1 MHIEPF
7 ATEQFYAL
15 YEFQMPHLLSVSDC
29 ESVTTGELLDL
40 AGMSLSDFGQLHLG
54 YTRSKGDPELR
65 RAIADTYET
74 VSVENVVVLT
84 SPVEGIYL
92 TMRTLLEPEDEAIVL
107 MPAYDSLKNMAE
119 HICKTH
125 TWELVASENEWQLD
139 FDALEK
145 LINNK
150 TKLIVVNFPHNPT
163 GFLPNPEQFDCLINM
178 AKAHGIWLF
187 CDEMYRGLEFD
198 DHKILPTVADR
209 YENTIALSGLSKA
222 HGLPGLRSG
231 WLVIKDEQVREKLVN
246 WKHYTTICPSAPSE
260 FLALAALK
268 AGEKL
273 IERNKTIVK
282 ENLVLAE
289 PFFERWKEFFT
300 WRRPQSGSMA
310 LVGVD
315 VASATDYC
323 HTLAKGQGVLL
334 LPSSCMGYGDKHVRF
349 GFGRKSFEG
358 ALQHYETH
366 LRHVL

>member
-1 MHIEPF
+1 MHIAPF

-15 YEFQMPHLLSVSDC
+15 YEFQMPYLLSVSDC
-29 ESVTTGELLDL
+29 ESVTAEELLEQ
-40 AGMSLSDFGQLHLG
+40 AGMSLSELGQLHLG
-54 YTRSKGDPELR
+54 YTTSQGNEELR
-65 RAIADTYET
+65 QAIASTYET
-74 VSVENVVVLT
+74 ISEDDVVVLT

-125 TWELVASENEWQLD
+125 TWELVATEDGWKLD
-139 FDALEK
+139 FSALEQ
-145 LINNK
+145 LINDR

-163 GFLPNPEQFDCLINM
+163 GFLPDPEQFECLISM
-178 AKAHGIWLF
+178 AKEYGIWVF

-198 DHKILPTVADR
+198 QALPSASDQ
-209 YENTIALSGLSKA
+209 YERTISLSGLSKA
-222 HGLPGLRSG
+222 YGLPGLRSG
-231 WLVIKDEQVREKLVN
+231 WLVIRDERVREKLIN

-268 AGEKL
+268 AKDKL
-273 IERNKTIVK
+273 IEKNLKIIQ
-282 ENLVLAE
+282 ENLELAK

-300 WRRPQSGSMA
+300 WRRPQSASVA
-310 LVGVD
+310 LVGIDVD
-315 VASATDYC
+315 SATDYC

-334 LPSSCMGYGDKHVRF
+334 LPSSCMGYGDQHVRF
-349 GFGRKSFEG
+349 GFGRKTFEG

-366 LRHVL
+366 LQSVL